1 MLWLIVLCRAEPV
14 LLAAGERVA
23 KQLPAAMRADDM
35 EWADVGKAEEE
46 DAFLVEWKA
55 EVRRMSNEMHN
66 HPSECVQSLSGV
78 TASRRCALCCSPC
91 ATTWCSAAASFRLV
105 PPRLRQRGS
114 VDNDSLARRITVVL
128 RIAIHVLISNTSLL
142 AFCDMYVHINLPSYP

>member
-55 EVRRMSNEMHN
+55 EVRRMSDEIHN
-66 HPSECVQSLSGV
+66 HPSECVQSNL
-78 TASRRCALCCSPC
+78 RRHCLPQMCALLQPLRDNMVQCS
-91 ATTWCSAAASFRLV
+91 SFV
-105 PPRLRQRGS
+105 QVSPRLRQRGN
-114 VDNDSLARRITVVL
+114 VDNHSLARRITVLL
-128 RIAIHVLISNTSLL
+128 RIDIHVLISNTSLI
-142 AFCDMYVHINLPSYP
+142 AFCNMYVHINLPS

>member
-1 MLWLIVLCRAEPV
+1 M

-35 EWADVGKAEEE
+35 EWEDVGKAEEE

-91 ATTWCSAAASFRLV
+91 ATTWRNAAASFRLFPDLV
-105 PPRLRQRGS
+105 NVATS
-114 VDNDSLARRITVVL
+114 TTTVWLVASPFYYEL
-128 RIAIHVLISNTSLL
+128 PFMLISNTFLL
-142 AFCDMYVHINLPSYP
+142 ALCDLYAHINHPSYP